1 MALATGNDLQTSGV
15 MMNFS
20 EKPLQL
26 FMTLYSATFPSTFFS
41 LFFFLREE
49 VANDVLGCKF
59 MYLYYSSDWDNIPM
73 PTLTQGKQAR
83 ECNYMRN
90 ILKIGRAHV

>member
-26 FMTLYSATFPSTFFS
+26 FMTPYSATFPSTFFF
-41 LFFFLREE
+41 LFFFFRKEG
-49 VANDVLGCKF
+49 AKDVLGCKF
-59 MYLYYSSDWDNIPM
+59 LFLFYLSVWDIIPM
-73 PTLTQGKQAR
+73 PPLTKGKQAR
-83 ECNYMRN
+83 E
-90 ILKIGRAHV
+90 